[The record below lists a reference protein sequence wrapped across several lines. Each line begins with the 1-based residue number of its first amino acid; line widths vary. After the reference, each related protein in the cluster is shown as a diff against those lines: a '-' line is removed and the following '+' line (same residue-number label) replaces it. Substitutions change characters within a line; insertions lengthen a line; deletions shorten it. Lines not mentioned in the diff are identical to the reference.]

1 MINYPS
7 GGHSQCHMTPFSD
20 YWTLCDFG
28 DAGLFNFD
36 YGMFDSGK
44 LKDDWEHNQVQVT
57 PL

>member
-1 MINYPS
+1 
-7 GGHSQCHMTPFSD
+7 MTPFSD